1 MFKSVKPTLKAVALT
16 SVVTGTVSFSALVH
30 AELAGI
36 GRTVTAEEIAGW
48 DIDVR
53 PDGMGLPVG
62 EGSVLDGEALYE
74 AKCAACHGLFGEG
87 EGRWPVLAGGKG
99 TLAQER
105 PTKTVGSYW
114 PYASTLYDYIYRA
127 MPFTAPRSLSAEETY
142 AISAY
147 VLYLNDLVDEEFVL
161 SNENLASIEMPN
173 KDGFF
178 VDPRP
183 DVNNPLCMENCADA
197 STMKIQGSIGGV
209 TPISHFVEGADGPAA
224 SHEAQHELES
234 EMEKERLKELG
245 VEVEESASASKP
257 AELSATALAGKAV
270 YEQACA
276 ACHGMGI
283 AGAPKVGDKAAWTA
297 RNAQGMETLVSHAI
311 NGYQGNDGVMPAKG
325 GRTDLSDEAVSNA
338 VAFMAESSR

>member
-1 MFKSVKPTLKAVALT
+1 MFKLAKPTLVAAAVSASL
-16 SVVTGTVSFSALVH
+16 VAGAVNAGESF
-30 AELAGI
+30 GF
-36 GRTVTAEEIAGW
+36 GRTATAEEIAGW

-53 PDGMGLPVG
+53 PDGLGLPVG
-62 EGSVLDGEALYE
+62 EGSVLDGEGLYE
-74 AKCAACHGLFGEG
+74 EKCAACHGLFGEG

-127 MPFTAPRSLSAEETY
+127 MPFPAPRSLTPDETY

-161 SNENLASIEMPN
+161 TNENLADVKMPN
-173 KDGFF
+173 EPNFF

-183 DVNNPLCMENCADA
+183 DVNNTRCMTDCADPA
-197 STMKIQGSIGGV
+197 AMQVTGSIGGV
-209 TPISHFVEGADGPAA
+209 TPVGHFMEGADGPAA
-224 SHEAQHELES
+224 SHEAQHELEKK
-234 EMEKERLKELG
+234 MEQERLKELG
-245 VEVEESASASKP
+245 VEVEEEEASSGP
-257 AELSATALAGKAV
+257 AALSEAALAGKAT

-283 AGAPKVGDKAAWTA
+283 AGAPKVGDKGAWEA
-297 RNAQGMETLVSHAI
+297 RIAQGMETMVNHAI
-311 NGYQGNDGVMPAKG
+311 NGFAGDAGMMPAKG
-325 GRTDLSDEAVSNA
+325 GRSDLSDEAVANA
-338 VAFMAESSR
+338 VAYMAESSQ